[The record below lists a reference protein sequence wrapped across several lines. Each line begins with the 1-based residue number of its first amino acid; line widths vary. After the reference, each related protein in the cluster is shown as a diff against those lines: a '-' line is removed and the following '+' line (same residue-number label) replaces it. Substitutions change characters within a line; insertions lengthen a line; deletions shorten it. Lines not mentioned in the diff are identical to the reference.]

1 MEKLNSKTIITVIA
15 LIIVAVLS
23 IFVIAPFASSAKT
36 HANSIKT
43 LDEKKITV
51 MELTAA
57 TAGSATALAAIPGDF
72 TTPVSNQ
79 ILQLSSY
86 LLIVIGAIFLEKV
99 LLTLTGFVAFKFLIP
114 IACLLYVIYLF
125 VEKDF
130 LRNLALKLIAFGI
143 VITLIVPVSVS
154 VSNFIEKTHKDS
166 ITQTVEEAKNTQNEV
181 NQTEA
186 EENQGENGNIWDTV
200 TSKVKE
206 GISNIGE
213 GASKV
218 IKKGEELLN
227 KFIDAIAILL
237 ITSCVIPIVVL
248 LAFVWLVKI
257 IFSVNIPLPK
267 LNKNF
272 FKKEGKN
279 EHKKEKEI
287 I

>member
-15 LIIVAVLS
+15 LIIVTVLS

-114 IACLLYVIYLF
+114 IACLLYAIYIF
-125 VEKDF
+125 VEKEF

-154 VSNFIEKTHKDS
+154 VSNLIEKTHKDS
-166 ITQTVEEAKNTQNEV
+166 ITQTVEDAKNAQNEV
-181 NQTEA
+181 NQTEV
-186 EENQGENGNIWDTV
+186 EESQGDNGNIWDTV

-267 LNKNF
+267 LNKNIL
-272 FKKEGKN
+272 KKEENNKT
-279 EHKKEKEI
+279 KKEKENI
-287 I
+287 

>member
-99 LLTLTGFVAFKFLIP
+99 LLTLTGLVAFKFLIP
-114 IACLLYVIYLF
+114 IACLLYAVYVF

-154 VSNFIEKTHKDS
+154 VSNLIEKTHKDS
-166 ITQTVEEAKNTQNEV
+166 IT
-181 NQTEA
+181 
-186 EENQGENGNIWDTV
+186 
-200 TSKVKE
+200 
-206 GISNIGE
+206 
-213 GASKV
+213 
-218 IKKGEELLN
+218 
-227 KFIDAIAILL
+227 
-237 ITSCVIPIVVL
+237 
-248 LAFVWLVKI
+248 
-257 IFSVNIPLPK
+257 
-267 LNKNF
+267 
-272 FKKEGKN
+272 
-279 EHKKEKEI
+279 
-287 I
+287 

>member
-72 TTPVSNQ
+72 TTPVANQ

-114 IACLLYVIYLF
+114 IACLLYGIYIF
-125 VEKDF
+125 VEKD
-130 LRNLALKLIAFGI
+130 LLKNLAIKLATFGI

-154 VSNFIEKTHKDS
+154 VSNLIEKTHKDS
-166 ITQTVEEAKNTQNEV
+166 ITQTVEEAKNAQNEV
-181 NQTEA
+181 SEVEG
-186 EENQGENGNIWDTV
+186 EENQEANGNIWDTV

-248 LAFVWLVKI
+248 FAFIWLVKI
-257 IFSVNIPLPK
+257 VFSVNIPLPK
-267 LNKNF
+267 LNKGF
-272 FKKEGKN
+272 LKKEM
-279 EHKKEKEI
+279 KKEDENK
-287 I
+287 

>member
-1 MEKLNSKTIITVIA
+1 MEKLNSKTIILVVV
-15 LIIVAVLS
+15 LILVAVLS
-23 IFVIAPFASSAKT
+23 IFVVEPFASSTKT

-72 TTPVSNQ
+72 TTPVANQ

-125 VEKDF
+125 VDKEF
-130 LRNLALKLIAFGI
+130 LKNLALKLVAFGI
-143 VITLIVPVSVS
+143 VITLIVPVSIGA
-154 VSNFIEKTHKDS
+154 SNLIEKTYKDT
-166 ITQTVEEAKNTQNEV
+166 INQTVEEAKNAQNEASK
-181 NQTEA
+181 A
-186 EENQGENGNIWDTV
+186 EGEVSQEENGNLWDTV

-206 GISNIGE
+206 GISNVGE
-213 GASKV
+213 GVSKI
-218 IKKGEELLN
+218 IKQGEELLN

-248 LAFVWLVKI
+248 FAFVWLVKI
-257 IFSVNIPLPK
+257 IFNANIPLQK
-267 LNKNF
+267 LNKAKTEK
-272 FKKEGKN
+272 KKE
-279 EHKKEKEI
+279 EKKEITKENT
-287 I
+287 

>member
-181 NQTEA
+181 NQTEG

-267 LNKNF
+267 FNKNIL
-272 FKKEGKN
+272 KKQEKN
-279 EHKKEKEI
+279 DSKKEKENI
-287 I
+287 

>member
-1 MEKLNSKTIITVIA
+1 MEKLNSKTIITLIA
-15 LIIVAVLS
+15 LIIVAILS

-99 LLTLTGFVAFKFLIP
+99 LLTLTGLVAFKFLIP
-114 IACLLYVIYLF
+114 IACLLYAVYVF

-154 VSNFIEKTHKDS
+154 VSNLIEKTHKDS
-166 ITQTVEEAKNTQNEV
+166 ITQTVEDAKNAQNEV
-181 NQTEA
+181 NQTEV
-186 EENQGENGNIWDTV
+186 EESQGDNGNIWDTV

-248 LAFVWLVKI
+248 FAFIWLVKI
-257 IFSVNIPLPK
+257 IFSVNVPLPK
-267 LNKNF
+267 FNKNVL
-272 FKKEGKN
+272 KKEEKN
-279 EHKKEKEI
+279 GTNKEI
-287 I
+287 T

>member
-1 MEKLNSKTIITVIA
+1 MEKLNSKTIITLIA
-15 LIIVAVLS
+15 LIIVAILS

-57 TAGSATALAAIPGDF
+57 TAGGATALAAIPGDA
-72 TTPVSNQ
+72 TTPVANQ
-79 ILQLSSY
+79 IIQLSSY
-86 LLIVIGAIFLEKV
+86 LIIVIGAIFLEKV
-99 LLTLTGFVAFKFLIP
+99 LLTLTGLVAFKFLIP
-114 IACLLYVIYLF
+114 IACLLYAVYLF

-154 VSNFIEKTHKDS
+154 VSNLIEKTHKDS
-166 ITQTVEEAKNTQNEV
+166 ITQTVEEAKNAQNEV

-186 EENQGENGNIWDTV
+186 EENQGDNGNIWDTV

-267 LNKNF
+267 LNKNIL
-272 FKKEGKN
+272 KKEENN
-279 EHKKEKEI
+279 ESKKEE
-287 I
+287 

>member
-99 LLTLTGFVAFKFLIP
+99 LLTLTGLVAFKFLIP
-114 IACLLYVIYLF
+114 IACLLYAVYVF

-154 VSNFIEKTHKDS
+154 VSNLIEKTHKDS
-166 ITQTVEEAKNTQNEV
+166 ITQTVEDAKNAQNEV
-181 NQTEA
+181 NQTEV
-186 EENQGENGNIWDTV
+186 EESQGDNGNIWDTV

-248 LAFVWLVKI
+248 FAFIWLVKI
-257 IFSVNIPLPK
+257 IFSVNVPLPK
-267 LNKNF
+267 FNKNVL
-272 FKKEGKN
+272 KKEEKN
-279 EHKKEKEI
+279 GTNKEI
-287 I
+287 T

>member
-1 MEKLNSKTIITVIA
+1 MEKLNSKIIISVIA
-15 LIIVAVLS
+15 LILVAVLS
-23 IFVIAPFASSAKT
+23 IFVVEPFASSTKT
-36 HANSIKT
+36 HANSIKI

-72 TTPVSNQ
+72 TTPVANQ

-114 IACLLYVIYLF
+114 IACLLYIIYLL
-125 VEKDF
+125 VDKEF
-130 LRNLALKLIAFGI
+130 LKNLALKLVAFGI
-143 VITLIVPVSVS
+143 VITLIVPVSIGA
-154 VSNFIEKTHKDS
+154 SNLIEKTYKDT
-166 ITQTVEEAKNTQNEV
+166 INQTVEEAKNAQNEASE
-181 NQTEA
+181 TEG
-186 EENQGENGNIWDTV
+186 EVSQEENGNLWDTV

-206 GISNIGE
+206 GISNVGE

-248 LAFVWLVKI
+248 FAFIWLVKI
-257 IFSVNIPLPK
+257 IFNVNISLPK
-267 LNKNF
+267 LNKNKLEK
-272 FKKEGKN
+272 KKEEKTKIN
-279 EHKKEKEI
+279 KENI
-287 I
+287 

>member
-15 LIIVAVLS
+15 LIIVTVLS

-99 LLTLTGFVAFKFLIP
+99 LLTLTGLVAFKFLIP
-114 IACLLYVIYLF
+114 ISCLLYAIYVFAGKDLF
-125 VEKDF
+125 K
-130 LRNLALKLIAFGI
+130 NLAIKLAAFGI

-166 ITQTVEEAKNTQNEV
+166 ITQTVEDAKNAQNEV
-181 NQTEA
+181 NQTEV
-186 EENQGENGNIWDTV
+186 EESQGDNGNIWDTV

-267 LNKNF
+267 LNKNIL
-272 FKKEGKN
+272 KKEENNKT
-279 EHKKEKEI
+279 KKEKENI
-287 I
+287 

>member
-181 NQTEA
+181 NQTEG